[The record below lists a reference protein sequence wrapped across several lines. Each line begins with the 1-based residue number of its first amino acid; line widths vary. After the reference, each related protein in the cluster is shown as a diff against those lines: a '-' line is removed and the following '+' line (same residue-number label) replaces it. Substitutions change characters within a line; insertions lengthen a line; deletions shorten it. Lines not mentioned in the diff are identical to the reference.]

1 MNTALMFPLFKRL
14 VSDLLLLICVEINT
28 ITGCKDQC
36 DLKLAWVQIKCP
48 FTPQSVYHRVVGGI
62 FSGLKFYTNSFQRE
76 SCNNETEPALSK
88 QTQHR

>member
-1 MNTALMFPLFKRL
+1 MFSLFKRL
-14 VSDLLLLICVEINT
+14 VSDLLSLICVEINT

-36 DLKLAWVQIKCP
+36 DLKPAWVQIKCP
-48 FTPQSVYHRVVGGI
+48 FTQSVSHHGVGGI

-76 SCNNETEPALSK
+76 SCNNETEAALSK